1 MKDCSPI
8 FTDYKLFNDKDT
20 SIIINLGQLVITF
33 LEVFTMAL
41 LNILHFPDP
50 RLRTVAKPVTEFDAE
65 LTQFISDMFETMYEA
80 PGIGLAA
87 TQVDRHIRLL
97 VLDVSD
103 ARNQPLC
110 LINPEI
116 VESEGDEEMDEGCL
130 SVPGFYEKVRRADH
144 IRVRAQNAN
153 GEVSEFEAEGLEA
166 VCIQHEMDHLEGK
179 LFVDYLSNLKR
190 NRIRSKLIKM
200 QKQKTG

>member
-1 MKDCSPI
+1 
-8 FTDYKLFNDKDT
+8 
-20 SIIINLGQLVITF
+20 
-33 LEVFTMAL
+33 MAL

-50 RLRTVAKPVTEFDAE
+50 RLRTVAKAVTNFDDE
-65 LTQFISDMFETMYEA
+65 LRLLVSNMFETMYEA

-97 VLDVSD
+97 VMDVSE
-103 ARNQPLC
+103 ARNQPRC

-116 VESEGDEEMDEGCL
+116 LEAEGEEETDEGCL
-130 SVPGFYEKVRRADH
+130 SVPGFYEKVRRAEH
-144 IRVRAQNAN
+144 IKVRAYNEN
-153 GEVSEFEAEGLEA
+153 GELAEFEADGIEG

-190 NRIRSKLIKM
+190 NRIRNKLVKSL
-200 QKQKTG
+200 KQKAD

>member
-1 MKDCSPI
+1 
-8 FTDYKLFNDKDT
+8 
-20 SIIINLGQLVITF
+20 
-33 LEVFTMAL
+33 MAL

-50 RLRTVAKPVTEFDAE
+50 RLRTVAKAVTNFDDE
-65 LTQFISDMFETMYEA
+65 LRHLVSNMFETMYEA

-97 VLDVSD
+97 VMDVSEG
-103 ARNQPLC
+103 RNQPRC

-116 VESEGDEEMDEGCL
+116 LEADGKEESDEGCL
-130 SVPGFYEKVRRADH
+130 SVPGFYEKVQRAEH
-144 IRVRAQNAN
+144 IRVRAYNEK
-153 GEVSEFEAEGLEA
+153 GELAEFEADGIEA

-190 NRIRSKLIKM
+190 NRIRSKLVKSL
-200 QKQKTG
+200 KQQAN

>member
-1 MKDCSPI
+1 
-8 FTDYKLFNDKDT
+8 
-20 SIIINLGQLVITF
+20 
-33 LEVFTMAL
+33 MAL

-50 RLRTVAKPVTEFDAE
+50 RLRTVAKPVEKFDDE
-65 LTQFISDMFETMYEA
+65 LKQFVRDMFETMYEA

-97 VLDVSD
+97 VMDVSED
-103 ARNQPLC
+103 RNQPRC

-116 VESEGDEEMDEGCL
+116 VEAEGEEEMDEGCL
-130 SVPGFYEKVRRADH
+130 SVPGFYETVRRAEK
-144 IRVRAQNAN
+144 IRVRCQDEN
-153 GEVSEFEAEGLEA
+153 GDWTEFDAEGLEA

-190 NRIRSKLIKM
+190 NRIRTKLVKM
-200 QKQKTG
+200 QKQKAS

>member
-1 MKDCSPI
+1 
-8 FTDYKLFNDKDT
+8 
-20 SIIINLGQLVITF
+20 
-33 LEVFTMAL
+33 MAL

-50 RLRTVAKPVTEFDAE
+50 RLRTVAKPVTEFDDD
-65 LTQFISDMFETMYEA
+65 LRQLVSDMFETMYEA

-97 VLDVSD
+97 VLDVSEN
-103 ARNQPLC
+103 RSQPRC

-116 VESEGDEEMDEGCL
+116 VEADGEEEMDEGCL
-130 SVPGFYEKVRRADH
+130 SVPGFYEKVRRAEH
-144 IRVRAQNAN
+144 ILVRCQDEN
-153 GEVSEFEAEGLEA
+153 GNQVEFRSEGLEA

-190 NRIRSKLIKM
+190 NRIRTKLLKQ
-200 QKQKTG
+200 QKQKAS

>member
-1 MKDCSPI
+1 
-8 FTDYKLFNDKDT
+8 
-20 SIIINLGQLVITF
+20 
-33 LEVFTMAL
+33 MAL

-50 RLRTVAKPVTEFDAE
+50 RLRTVAKPVTEFDDE
-65 LTQFISDMFETMYEA
+65 LRQLVSDMFETMYEA

-103 ARNQPLC
+103 ERNQPRC

-116 VESEGDEEMDEGCL
+116 IEADGEEEMDEGCL
-130 SVPGFYEKVRRADH
+130 SVPGFFERVRRADH
-144 IRVRAQNAN
+144 IRVRARDEH
-153 GEVSEFEAEGLEA
+153 GKTSEFETNGLES

-190 NRIRSKLIKM
+190 NRIRSKLVKQ
-200 QKQKTG
+200 QKQKAS